1 MMIDVIWRSMID
13 QYLSKCELGLGLK
26 SGLFG
31 KEVFVRGRL
40 AADFTVDRRQRA
52 RLHNR
57 HNRNNNVIIIIITNL
72 YSAFRS
78 EDTNALE
85 AAQEDSLRTVIA
97 VSYVQPSPRTHNNF
111 GDRSFN
117 AAGPRVWNSL
127 PPLLR
132 RDVNFARFKRQLK
145 TFLFGAL

>member
-40 AADFTVDRRQRA
+40 TADFTVDRRQRA

-97 VSYVQPSPRTHNNF
+97 VSYVQPSPGHASYHGRITTSAIEASMLQAPAC
-111 GDRSFN
+111 GTVYRRSC
-117 AAGPRVWNSL
+117 
-127 PPLLR
+127 
-132 RDVNFARFKRQLK
+132 DE
-145 TFLFGAL
+145 T

>member
-97 VSYVQPSPRTHNNF
+97 VSYVQPSPGHASYNGRITTSAIEASMLQAPAC
-111 GDRSFN
+111 GTVYRRSC
-117 AAGPRVWNSL
+117 
-127 PPLLR
+127 
-132 RDVNFARFKRQLK
+132 DE
-145 TFLFGAL
+145 T